1 MFSSRTSWDR
11 TENRLTR
18 AVQQARSAGRAPFD
32 LTESNPT
39 RAGIFDL
46 EQLIAELGH
55 PRGSRYAPEPRGHQD
70 ARRAVARYY
79 QERGY
84 QVDPERL
91 VLSASTSEAYAWIF
105 SLLAD
110 AEDAVLIPRPSYP
123 LFSWIAASQK
133 VRLVTYPLQREAGF
147 RIDIGEL
154 RRAIDARTRA
164 IVLVHPNNPTGSF
177 VRRNEADALCAL
189 AQEHDLALVVDEVFG
204 DYGFE
209 PLAADLLPSFLEI
222 QDAPL
227 TFVLSGLSKVMLLPQ
242 CKLGWTVV
250 RGPDALVHEATER
263 LELIADTYL
272 SVATPVQLALPAILE
287 RRAAVQG
294 AMHKRLRDNLA
305 ALDSAI
311 ADLGPS
317 SSVRRLPCAG
327 GWYAVLEIPRIHDE
341 ETWVELLI
349 REEDAIVH
357 PGYFFDFDRDGFLVV
372 SLLPEARGFRDAVG
386 RVVRRLAR
394 G

>member
-11 TENRLTR
+11 TENRLAR
-18 AVQQARSAGRAPFD
+18 AVQQARSAGHEPFD

-39 RAGIFDL
+39 HAEIFDL
-46 EQLIAELGH
+46 EELIAELGH
-55 PRGSRYAPEPRGHQD
+55 PRGSLYEPEPRGHRE

-79 QERGY
+79 QGRNY

-110 AEDAVLIPRPSYP
+110 DEDTVLIPRPSYP

-133 VRLVTYPLQREAGF
+133 VRLVTYPLQRDANF
-147 RIDIGEL
+147 RIDMGEL
-154 RRAIDARTRA
+154 RRSIDARTRA

-177 VRRNEADALCAL
+177 VRRDEADALCAL
-189 AQEHDLALVVDEVFG
+189 AKEHDLALVVDEVFG
-204 DYGFE
+204 DYGFD
-209 PLAADLLPSFLEI
+209 PLAADALPSFLEL
-222 QDAPL
+222 QDPPL
-227 TFVLSGLSKVMLLPQ
+227 TFIMSGLSKVMLLPQ
-242 CKLGWTVV
+242 CKLGWTAV
-250 RGPDALVHEATER
+250 RGPDALVHEAMAR

-287 RRAAVQG
+287 RRAAVQS
-294 AMHKRLRDNLA
+294 AVRRRLRENLD

-311 ADLGPS
+311 TALGPS

-327 GWYAVLEIPRIHDE
+327 GWYAVLEVPRIHDE

-372 SLLPEARGFRDAVG
+372 SLLPKARGFRDAMG